1 MPADPVSWILIEKGW
16 NVVSSD
22 GQDAG
27 HVDAVTG
34 DENADIFNGL
44 AIAAGPLAKPR
55 YVPAE
60 KVARIVEGRVELAL
74 TRAEV
79 ERLGEFDEPPVS
91 ETIEGGRA
99 PLLERAEQAVHR
111 SNVQSHSV
119 PLLHRVALWV
129 TSLFRG
135 RR

>member
-1 MPADPVSWILIEKGW
+1 MADPVSWVLIEPGW

-22 GQDAG
+22 GEDVG

-60 KVARIVEGRVELAL
+60 SVARIVEGRVELAL
-74 TRAEV
+74 TKEEV
-79 ERLGEFDEPPVS
+79 DRLRLFAEPPVS
-91 ETIEGGRA
+91 ETIEGDRA
-99 PLLERAEQAVHR
+99 SLLQRAEHAVRPSNLQA
-111 SNVQSHSV
+111 HSV
-119 PLLHRVALWV
+119 PLLRRVALWL

>member
-1 MPADPVSWILIEKGW
+1 MSSDPVSWIMIEPGW

-22 GQDAG
+22 GQDVG

-44 AIAAGPLAKPR
+44 AIASGPLGHPR

-60 KVARIVEGRVELAL
+60 QVAQIVEGRVELRL
-74 TRAEV
+74 TKDEV
-79 ERLGEFDEPPVS
+79 EHLGEFDEPPMS
-91 ETIEGGRA
+91 ETLEDGRA
-99 PLLERAEQAVHR
+99 PLLQRAEQAVHP

-119 PLLHRVALWV
+119 PLLRRVSLWV

-135 RR
+135 R

>member
-1 MPADPVSWILIEKGW
+1 VADPVSWIMIEPGW

-22 GQDAG
+22 GADVG

-34 DENADIFNGL
+34 DESADIFNGL
-44 AIAAGPLAKPR
+44 AIASGPLAKPC

-60 KVARIVEGRVELAL
+60 QVAQIVEGRVELAL
-74 TRAEV
+74 TRDEV

-91 ETIEGGRA
+91 ETIEEGRA
-99 PLLERAEQAVHR
+99 PLLQRAEQTVHR

-119 PLLHRVALWV
+119 PLLRRVSLWV
-129 TSLFRG
+129 ASLFRG
-135 RR
+135 R